1 MKKKKKTWLWI
12 IIVALVVVV
21 AAILVYKSKTKDTRT
36 AVTVE
41 TAAKRRLVATVS
53 ASGTV
58 EPVVQVK
65 VSAEIPGRIV
75 DLTVKEGQRVE
86 KGQFLVQLDPET
98 YNAALE
104 SATSGLRS
112 ARSQK
117 LKAEADLRRVSE
129 LVEKG
134 MASQAD
140 LDAAEAASEMYAG
153 QLDQTLA
160 EERRA
165 RENLAKTRISAPMS
179 GWVSRLN
186 KELGELTLGSQFQE
200 DVILVIADLSQM
212 QVRAEVDE
220 NDIIGVKLGDSAAV
234 EIDAFPDT
242 LFTGRVAEIAQSAS
256 QASLASETQA
266 RSFDV
271 KVSIVDSIGGIRPGM
286 SATVD
291 VATDFRDDVISVSL
305 QCVAVRD
312 KEHGKTVEIKEKEE
326 KKSSREVAAQVRAG
340 AADTTAFA
348 QDNVQE
354 GVFIFVGDSAVWK
367 PVKTGLS
374 SDRHIEVI
382 EGIEDGD
389 SVISGPYRVLAR
401 DLVQGMKIKLREED
415 KAGGKKQAGSPQ

>member
-12 IIVALVVVV
+12 IIVALVV
-21 AAILVYKSKTKDTRT
+21 AAAAFAVYKSKTKDTRVV
-36 AVTVE
+36 VTVE
-41 TAAKRRLVATVS
+41 TAAQRRLVATVS

-58 EPVVQVK
+58 EPVEEVK

-104 SATSGLRS
+104 SAASALRS

-117 LKAEADLRRVSE
+117 QKSEADLGRVRE

-134 MASQAD
+134 GHSQAD
-140 LDAAEAASEMYAG
+140 LDAAVATAEMSAA
-153 QLDQTLA
+153 QLDQALA
-160 EERRA
+160 EEKRA
-165 RENLAKTRISAPMS
+165 RENLAKTRINAPMS

-200 DVILVIADLSQM
+200 DVILVIAELSQM

-220 NDIIGVKLGDSAAV
+220 NDIVGVKLGDSAAV

-242 LFTGRVAEIAQSAS
+242 LFTGRVVEIAQSAS

-266 RSFDV
+266 RSYDV
-271 KVSIVDSIGGIRPGM
+271 KVAVVDSIAGIRPGM

-291 VATDFRDDVISVSL
+291 IATDFRDDVLSVSL

-312 KEHGKTVEIKEKEE
+312 KEHGKTVEIKEDEE

-340 AADTTAFA
+340 SADTSAFDRSA
-348 QDNVQE
+348 VQE
-354 GVFIFVGDSAVWK
+354 GVFIFAADSAVWK

-374 SDRHIEVI
+374 SDRHIEII
-382 EGIEDGD
+382 EGIADGD

-401 DLVQGMKIKLREED
+401 DLVQGMKIKLREEP
-415 KAGGKKQAGSPQ
+415 KMAGKPQAR

>member
-1 MKKKKKTWLWI
+1 MKKKKKKWIWI

-21 AAILVYKSKTKDTRT
+21 AAVAVYQSKTKDTRT

-58 EPVVQVK
+58 EPVEQVK

-75 DLTVKEGQRVE
+75 ELTVKEGERVE

-98 YNAALE
+98 YKAALE

-117 LKAEADLRRVSE
+117 LKAEADLRRVRE
-129 LVEKG
+129 LVGKG
-134 MASQAD
+134 MASEAD
-140 LDAAEAASEMYAG
+140 LDAAVAAAEMYAG

-165 RENLAKTRISAPMS
+165 RENLAKTHISAPMS

-200 DVILVIADLSQM
+200 DVILVIADLSEM

-220 NDIIGVKLGDSAAV
+220 NDIVGVKLGDSTAV

-256 QASLASETQA
+256 QASLQSETQA

-271 KVSIVDSIGGIRPGM
+271 EVAIVDTVAGIRPGM

-291 VATDFRDDVISVSL
+291 IATDYRDDALSVSL

-312 KEHGKTVEIKEKEE
+312 KEHGKAVEIKEKEE
-326 KKSSREVAAQVRAG
+326 KKSTREVAAQVRAG
-340 AADTTAFA
+340 AADTTTFSRE
-348 QDNVQE
+348 NVQE
-354 GVFIFVGDSAVWK
+354 GVFIFAGDSAVWK

-374 SDRHIEVI
+374 SDRHIQII

-389 SVISGPYRVLAR
+389 SVVSGPYRVLAR
-401 DLVQGMKIKLREED
+401 DLVQGMKVKLKEES
-415 KAGGKKQAGSPQ
+415 KVGGNQQPR

>member
-1 MKKKKKTWLWI
+1 MKKKKKTWLFI
-12 IIVALVVVV
+12 IIVALVFAAAAV
-21 AAILVYKSKTKDTRT
+21 AVYKSKTKDTRM

-41 TAAKRRLVATVS
+41 TSAKRRLVSTVS

-58 EPVVQVK
+58 EPVIQVK

-75 DLTVKEGQRVE
+75 DLTVVEGQRVE

-117 LKAEADLRRVSE
+117 LKAEADLRRVRE

-140 LDAAEAASEMYAG
+140 LDAAEAAAEMYAG
-153 QLDQTLA
+153 QLDQTMA

-220 NDIIGVKLGDSAAV
+220 NDIVGVKLGDSTAV

-242 LFTGRVAEIAQSAS
+242 VFTGRVAEIAQSAS

-271 KVSIVDSIGGIRPGM
+271 KIAIVDSIAGIRPGM

-291 VATDFRDDVISVSL
+291 IATDFRDDVLSVSL

-340 AADTTAFA
+340 AADTSAFA
-348 QDNVQE
+348 RGAVQE
-354 GVFIFVGDSAVWK
+354 GVFIFAGDSAVWK

-374 SDRHIEVI
+374 SDRHIEI
-382 EGIEDGD
+382 LEGIAESD

-401 DLVQGMKIKLREED
+401 DLVQGTKVKLREEP
-415 KAGGKKQAGSPQ
+415 KAGEKRQAR

>member
-1 MKKKKKTWLWI
+1 MKKKKKTWLFI
-12 IIVALVVVV
+12 IIVALVVAAAAV
-21 AAILVYKSKTKDTRT
+21 AVYKSKTKDTRT

-41 TAAKRRLVATVS
+41 TAAQRRLVSTVS

-75 DLTVKEGQRVE
+75 NLTVKEGQRVE
-86 KGQFLVQLDPET
+86 KGQFLVQLDPEA

-117 LKAEADLRRVSE
+117 QKAEADLRRIRE

-140 LDAAEAASEMYAG
+140 LDAAEAAAEMYAG

-160 EERRA
+160 EEKRA
-165 RENLAKTRISAPMS
+165 RENLAKTRISAPMT

-220 NDIIGVKLGDSAAV
+220 NDIIGVKLGDSTAV

-242 LFTGRVAEIAQSAS
+242 VFAGRVAEIAQSAS

-271 KVSIVDSIGGIRPGM
+271 KIAIVDSIAGIRPGM

-291 VATDFRDDVISVSL
+291 IATDFRDDVLSVSL

-340 AADTTAFA
+340 AADTSAFA
-348 QDNVQE
+348 RGAVQE
-354 GVFIFVGDSAVWK
+354 GVFVFAGDSAVWK

-374 SDRHIEVI
+374 SDRHIEII

-401 DLVQGMKIKLREED
+401 DLVQGTKVKLREEPKVGD
-415 KAGGKKQAGSPQ
+415 KRQAR